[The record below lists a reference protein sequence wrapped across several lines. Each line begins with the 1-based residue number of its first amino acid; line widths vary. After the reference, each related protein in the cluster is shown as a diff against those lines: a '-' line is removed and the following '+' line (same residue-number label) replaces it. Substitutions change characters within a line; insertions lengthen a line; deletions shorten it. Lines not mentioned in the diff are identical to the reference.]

1 MLIFGEKFLEGVSLK
16 QIHPAFPVSLP
27 FAINGKKGLATDGER
42 GRKGRGGRMK
52 GQAERKGIQVTIM
65 AGKLYQDEGKEEE
78 WNRQIDRRRG

>member
-42 GRKGRGGRMK
+42 GRKGRGGRR
-52 GQAERKGIQVTIM
+52 ERGVQVTIM
-65 AGKLYQDEGKEEE
+65 AGKLYQDEGKEKE
-78 WNRQIDRRRG
+78 